1 MLRFHCPRQTSNI
14 PTFAFSRKKNI
25 RRKFGTVGHLKSKK
39 RPFRNIPCDID
50 LEPTIYICI
59 LFRMLVSFTEF
70 LFFFVMFFRV
80 ILETNNST
88 TSLNLHIFKINM
100 RQEGPLVVV
109 GCKMSKKIVRIFLH
123 TLITSTY
130 KNFFLSV
137 CNGFANLWCYL
148 CQNEKWSPSM
158 RTICEN
164 AFRIHEGKNSR
175 QTECELFMKAP
186 IKINPRF
193 NEL

>member
-1 MLRFHCPRQTSNI
+1 M
-14 PTFAFSRKKNI
+14 
-25 RRKFGTVGHLKSKK
+25 
-39 RPFRNIPCDID
+39 
-50 LEPTIYICI
+50 
-59 LFRMLVSFTEF
+59 
-70 LFFFVMFFRV
+70 
-80 ILETNNST
+80 
-88 TSLNLHIFKINM
+88 HIFKINM

-193 NEL
+193 NELWLGPRREGLIEEWTKWYYSTIRECKLFIISEFMLN

>member
-1 MLRFHCPRQTSNI
+1 M
-14 PTFAFSRKKNI
+14 
-25 RRKFGTVGHLKSKK
+25 
-39 RPFRNIPCDID
+39 
-50 LEPTIYICI
+50 
-59 LFRMLVSFTEF
+59 F
-70 LFFFVMFFRV
+70 LQWFYTV
-80 ILETNNST
+80 ILETSNWT
-88 TSLNLHIFKINM
+88 TTLNLHIFKITM

-109 GCKMSKKIVRIFLH
+109 GCKMSKKIVRIFFAHLNYFH
-123 TLITSTY
+123 IQK

-193 NEL
+193 NELWLGPRREVWLKNGQSA